1 MVLQLQQTWAAML
14 QMVPGISKEK
24 AQAVVTEP
32 QFSCFKRVFEA
43 MNDETQ
49 PKKQR
54 MLLMQ
59 SSFGKLKNGNVRKEV
74 KLSQRVFRMMT
85 VADSM
90 AALDSST
97 STELIDDGNGMKVA

>member
-1 MVLQLQQTWAAML
+1 ML

-24 AQAVVTEP
+24 AQAVVSEP
-32 QFSCFKRVFEA
+32 RFSCFKRVFEA

-54 MLLMQ
+54 MMIMQ

-74 KLSQRVFRMMT
+74 KLSQRIFRLMT
-85 VADSM
+85 TADPT
-90 AALDSST
+90 AALDCST
-97 STELIDDGNGMKVA
+97 SMELIDNGNEMKVA